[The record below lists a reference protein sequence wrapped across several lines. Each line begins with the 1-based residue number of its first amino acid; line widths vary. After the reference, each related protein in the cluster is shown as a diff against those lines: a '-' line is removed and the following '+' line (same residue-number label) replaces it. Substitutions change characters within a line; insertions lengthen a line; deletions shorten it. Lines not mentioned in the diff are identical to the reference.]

1 MEPPGALRRPIVVHL
16 PARAALVA
24 AVLPLLAGPAAP
36 LAEPPAVPHTTGPS
50 DPSGPSGQGT
60 PTTTSG
66 LDGFTDCEALRRWYV
81 DAALP
86 KVGPWGWNVPV
97 VFDADAV
104 RATRPGAVGAADAA
118 VGNGPTG
125 TNVQEA
131 GVDEPDVAKTDG
143 SLLVRVL
150 GRRLVVV
157 DVSGERPRELSRI
170 RLPGNHVVDPEL
182 LLAGA
187 DVLALSTEGGG
198 HGQRIAF
205 PGGGSVGDRTH
216 VTHVDLTDPAAPVVR
231 SHQRVD
237 GSLVEGREYG
247 DGTVRLVVRTGL
259 PELDFV
265 HPTPDRPPAEARR
278 QNRAMV
284 RATPIQTWL
293 PGIRQGDGR
302 GRHRLLDC
310 TSVLHPARSAGFG
323 ALSVLTLPVSAP
335 RRVETTGVLAQGD
348 LAYSSA
354 DRLYVATVDAPWW
367 DLALRGDGVL
377 EEPPSTEVHAFGLD
391 GPATT
396 YLASGRLPGTVR
408 DRWSLSEHDGVL
420 RVATALGRGW
430 LPRENAVQT
439 LVERDGRLVRLGRV
453 AGLGPREQIQSV
465 RWLGD
470 LAIVVTF
477 RQVDPLYTLD
487 LSDPAAPRVVG
498 ALEVPGFSGYLHP
511 LGDGLLLGLG
521 EHATRRGRS
530 LGAQAAVFDLADLAH
545 VRRVSAARFG
555 RLDRFAAAW
564 ETRAFTYLPNR
575 GIALASMESWG
586 RYGGTRLVALRVG
599 EDGSVAPTG
608 SWSAGRWKASAVR
621 ALPLDDSR
629 VALVRPGDRPVRLLD
644 LD

>member
-1 MEPPGALRRPIVVHL
+1 MVRRPILVHL

-24 AVLPLLAGPAAP
+24 AALPLLAGPAAP

-50 DPSGPSGQGT
+50 EPGAASGQGT
-60 PTTTSG
+60 SSG
-66 LDGFTDCEALRRWYV
+66 LSGFADCEALRRWYV

-86 KVGPWGWNVPV
+86 EVGPWGWNLPV
-97 VFDADAV
+97 VFDAAAV
-104 RATRPGAVGAADAA
+104 RDSLPGAVGAADAA
-118 VGNGPTG
+118 VGNDPTG

-157 DVSGERPRELSRI
+157 DVSGDHPRELSRI
-170 RLPGNHVVDPEL
+170 RLPGNHIVGTEL
-182 LLAGA
+182 LLVGT
-187 DVLALSTEGGG
+187 DVVALSTEGGG
-198 HGQRIAF
+198 HSTRVAF
-205 PGGGSVGDRTH
+205 PADLLTGDRTH
-216 VTHVDLTDPAAPVVR
+216 VTHVDLTDPTRPVVR

-237 GSLVEGREYG
+237 GSLVEAREYG
-247 DGTVRLVVRTGL
+247 DGTVRVVVRTGL

-265 HPTPDRPPAEARR
+265 HPTPGRPPAEARR
-278 QNRAMV
+278 QNRATV
-284 RATPIQTWL
+284 RATPIETWL

-302 GRHRLLDC
+302 GRHPLLDC

-323 ALSVLTLPVSAP
+323 TLSVLTLPASAP
-335 RRVETTGVLAQGD
+335 RSVGTTGVLAQGD

-354 DRLYVATVDAPWW
+354 DRLYVATLDEPWW
-367 DLALRGDGVL
+367 DLALRGDGEL
-377 EEPPSTEVHAFGLD
+377 DTPPSTEVHAFGLD
-391 GPATT
+391 GTATT
-396 YLASGRLPGTVR
+396 YLASGRLPGSVR
-408 DRWSLSEHDGVL
+408 DRWSFSEHDGVL

-439 LVERDGRLVRLGRV
+439 MVERDGRLVRLGRV
-453 AGLGPREQIQSV
+453 AGLGRREQIQSV

-470 LAIVVTF
+470 LAVVVTF

-487 LSDPAAPRVVG
+487 LSDPGAPRVVG
-498 ALEVPGFSGYLHP
+498 ELKVPGFSGYLHP

-521 EHATRRGRS
+521 EHATPRGRS
-530 LGAQAAVFDLADLAH
+530 LGAQAAVFDLTDPTD

-564 ETRAFTYLPNR
+564 ETRAFTYLPDD
-575 GIALASMESWG
+575 GFVLASLESWG

-599 EDGSVAPTG
+599 AAGSLSPVG
-608 SWSAGRWKASAVR
+608 SWPAGRWNASGVR
-621 ALPLDDSR
+621 AVPLPDDR
-629 VALVRPGDRPVRLLD
+629 VALVRPGDRPVRVLNLD
-644 LD
+644 